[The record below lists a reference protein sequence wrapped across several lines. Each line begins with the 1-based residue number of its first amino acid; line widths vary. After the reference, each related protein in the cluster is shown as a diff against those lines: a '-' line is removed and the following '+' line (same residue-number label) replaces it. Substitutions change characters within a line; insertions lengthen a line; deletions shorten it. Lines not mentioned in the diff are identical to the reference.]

1 MKKQIL
7 LFVLTAFVCSYAVA
21 GNEKWYKGNTH
32 CHTVVS
38 DGKNLPAEVVAAYH
52 NHGYNFLVITDHNF
66 LLQTDTIKKPANL
79 RKDFLLVP
87 GEEVT
92 DRISVHTTAF
102 NISSYVPFD
111 NDPNR
116 ETDLVKRREE
126 IKRALDHPLIL
137 TPTELIQLHVDGILK
152 AGGIPFLN
160 HPNFS
165 QGVKISDIL
174 PVKNLHHLEIYNGHP
189 TVFNWGKEG
198 LISVEAKWDSLLSRG
213 VVMYGVASDDEHK
226 LVTNDPEV
234 AGPFRGWLMVQ
245 SKELTPKALQQSI
258 ATGKF
263 YASNSVILKTCEMST
278 KKYIIEIDRDATKKE
293 IAESCG
299 VPRIDLDGQEGFLI
313 EFIGNH
319 GKVLS
324 SSKELKAS
332 YKPKKED
339 QYVRCRVTH
348 CTKTDKGYEKRFAWT
363 QPVFLN

>member
-1 MKKQIL
+1 MKNLIIL
-7 LFVLTAFVCSYAVA
+7 LLLTLGVQHNSQAKKLS
-21 GNEKWYKGNTH
+21 WYKGNTH
-32 CHTVVS
+32 THTVVS
-38 DGKNLPAEVVAAYH
+38 DGKNQPRDVVAAYH

-79 RKDFLLVP
+79 RKDFLLIP

-102 NISSYVPFD
+102 NISRYVPFD

-116 ETDLVKRREE
+116 ETDLAKRREE
-126 IKRALDHPLIL
+126 IKKALDHPLIL
-137 TPTELIQLHVDGILK
+137 TPSELIQLHIDGILK

-165 QGVKISDIL
+165 QGVKVSDIL
-174 PVKNLHHLEIYNGHP
+174 PIKNLHHIEIYNGHP

-213 VVMYGVASDDEHK
+213 VVMYGVAADDEHK
-226 LVTNDPEV
+226 LVTNNPEV
-234 AGPFRGWLMVQ
+234 AGPFRGWIMVQ
-245 SKELTPKALQQSI
+245 SSELTPKAIHQSI

-263 YASNSVILKTCEMST
+263 YATNSVILKSCEMNAE
-278 KKYIIEIDRDATKKE
+278 KYSVEIDQAATAKE
-293 IAESCG
+293 IAESCAI
-299 VPRIDLDGQEGFLI
+299 PRIDQDGQEGFLI
-313 EFIGNH
+313 EFIGDK

-324 SSKELKAS
+324 SKKGLKAS

-339 QYVRCRVTH
+339 QYVRCRITH
-348 CTKTDKGYEKRFAWT
+348 CTKADKGYNKLFAWT